1 MNMDTKYK
9 NLIIP
14 AAAVVILA
22 AVIITITFC
31 TGDRSKNRYNAAL
44 YFYNEQQTA
53 IEAESRTI
61 HYTDRQ
67 ELAEL
72 IVGELIKGPE
82 SAKSR
87 RVIPSDTKLISV
99 SGVEDG
105 EVIVNMSK
113 EFQTGDNKND
123 VLAIYSVVKSLCAVR
138 GIDRVKVVT
147 DGTDILSADG
157 SIIGFLTDQDI
168 NLSTDTYNSEMREVT
183 LYFPLN
189 DGGGLGREIR
199 SIRVTDQQPLAQYLI
214 NELIKGPQ
222 TEGLYAS
229 MNGET
234 KIHSVEIM
242 NGICFVNFTQ
252 SFIEKNAGSAEQ
264 EKLTITS
271 IVDSLT
277 ELDNI
282 ERVQILIDG
291 MRVHDFGSINI
302 FGLFARDESVIAK

>member
-1 MNMDTKYK
+1 MKLK
-9 NLIIP
+9 NLIMP
-14 AAAVVILA
+14 AAAVMVLA
-22 AVIITITFC
+22 AVILTITLC
-31 TGDRSKNRYNAAL
+31 TGDRTKNRYDAAL
-44 YFYNEQQTA
+44 YFYNEQETA

-61 HYTDRQ
+61 RYTDKQ

-82 SAKSR
+82 SAKRR
-87 RVIPSDTKLISV
+87 RVISPDAKLLSV

-105 EVIVNMSK
+105 DVVVNLSK
-113 EFQTGDNKND
+113 EFQTGDKKDD
-123 VLAIYSVVKSLCAVR
+123 VLSIYSIVKSLCAVR
-138 GIDRVKVVT
+138 GIHSVKVVA
-147 DGTDILSADG
+147 DGADILSEDG

-199 SIRVTDQQPLAQYLI
+199 SIRVTDQQPLAQYVI

-229 MNGET
+229 MSGET

-242 NGICFVNFTQ
+242 NGICFVNFTE
-252 SFIEKNAGSAEQ
+252 SFIEKNAGSAER
-264 EKLTITS
+264 EKLTIAS
-271 IVDSLT
+271 IADSLT
-277 ELDNI
+277 ELENI
-282 ERVQILIDG
+282 DRVQLLIDG
-291 MRVHDFGSINI
+291 MRVSDFGSINI
-302 FGLFARDESVIAK
+302 FGMFARDESVIAK

>member
-1 MNMDTKYK
+1 MKYK
-9 NLIIP
+9 NLIMP
-14 AAAVVILA
+14 AAAVLILA
-22 AVIITITFC
+22 AVILTITLC
-31 TGDRSKNRYNAAL
+31 TGDRAKNRYDAAL
-44 YFYNEQQTA
+44 YFYNEQQTT

-61 HYTDRQ
+61 RYTDRQ

-72 IVGELIKGPE
+72 IVKELIKGPE

-87 RVIPSDTKLISV
+87 RVIASDAELISV

-105 EVIVNMSK
+105 EVIVNLSK
-113 EFQTGDNKND
+113 EFQTGDKKND
-123 VLAIYSVVKSLCAVR
+123 VLAVYSIVKSLCAVR

-147 DGTDILSADG
+147 DGTDILSEDG

-183 LYFPLN
+183 LYFPSTE
-189 DGGGLGREIR
+189 GTGLGREIR

-214 NELIKGPQ
+214 NELVKGPQ

-229 MNGET
+229 LSSET
-234 KIHSVEIM
+234 KINGVEIM
-242 NGICFVNFTQ
+242 NGICFVNFTE
-252 SFIEKNAGSAEQ
+252 SFTEKNTGSAEQ

-277 ELDNI
+277 ELENI
-282 ERVQILIDG
+282 ERVQFLING
-291 MRVHDFGSINI
+291 MRVNDFGNINI